1 MEEFQMQPFRLR
13 PTPRKLLSLLMLPL
27 QTRGLARTDTIN
39 VVTKKI
45 QELIGDKTVYRQ

>member
-13 PTPRKLLSLLMLPL
+13 PTPGKLLSLLMLPL

-39 VVTKKI
+39 VVTKENTRI
-45 QELIGDKTVYRQ
+45 DRRQNCL